1 MLNNLIKET
10 FLASSQNSLNFSYQ
24 YAQDKL
30 IANKLQTKNY
40 SEKLIDE
47 SLWINWNDDQMKENC
62 GQMMETLWM
71 EKWRWDLLCYLLGA
85 ICPALPAAVC

>member
-10 FLASSQNSLNFSYQ
+10 FLAFSQNSLNFSYQ

-47 SLWINWNDDQMKENC
+47 SL
-62 GQMMETLWM
+62 
-71 EKWRWDLLCYLLGA
+71 
-85 ICPALPAAVC
+85 